1 MLFNSFSFLV
11 FLLLV
16 LFFYYLVPN
25 RGRNYIL
32 LLSSYSFYGLWNWK
46 FLGLIIITT
55 ITSFYCGIYLG
66 NKKINLIQKKALLI
80 FCLILNLGIL
90 SFFKYFNFFIYS
102 LNELSTLLG
111 LGKIPLFIEV
121 LLPVGISF
129 YTFQAISYVIDIYR
143 NQIPPSRNISNFALY
158 ISFFPQLVAGPIE
171 RFKNLMPQIEQARTV
186 SLDQLKAGFFYILW
200 GYYLKVVIADN
211 CAIIA
216 NCVFD
221 SPEYYTGFS
230 LFLGVFAFS
239 LQVYGDFGGY
249 TFIALG
255 VSKLFGINL
264 MINFKRPYFVTNPR
278 EFWSRWHI
286 SLSNWLKHYLY
297 IPLGGN
303 RKGILRM
310 HINLMIT
317 MVLGGLW
324 HGASLNFVF
333 WGTYHGI
340 LLCLYHYSN
349 KYNFFSN
356 TPKLLRWLGFLLIV
370 GFSWVLFRIDN
381 TDDFLMFIKKL
392 PFFIFEKSYLLTFV
406 IKPLLFIFLIT
417 IPFWIIEIISE
428 RNEQGTNY
436 FIKNGSLLRGFSMSV
451 LLMFILIFGNF
462 SEYEFIYFQ
471 F

>member
-1 MLFNSFSFLV
+1 
-11 FLLLV
+11 
-16 LFFYYLVPN
+16 
-25 RGRNYIL
+25 
-32 LLSSYSFYGLWNWK
+32 
-46 FLGLIIITT
+46 
-55 ITSFYCGIYLG
+55 
-66 NKKINLIQKKALLI
+66 
-80 FCLILNLGIL
+80 
-90 SFFKYFNFFIYS
+90 
-102 LNELSTLLG
+102 
-111 LGKIPLFIEV
+111 
-121 LLPVGISF
+121 
-129 YTFQAISYVIDIYR
+129 
-143 NQIPPSRNISNFALY
+143 
-158 ISFFPQLVAGPIE
+158 
-171 RFKNLMPQIEQARTV
+171 
-186 SLDQLKAGFFYILW
+186 
-200 GYYLKVVIADN
+200 
-211 CAIIA
+211 
-216 NCVFD
+216 
-221 SPEYYTGFS
+221 
-230 LFLGVFAFS
+230 
-239 LQVYGDFGGY
+239 
-249 TFIALG
+249 
-255 VSKLFGINL
+255 
-264 MINFKRPYFVTNPR
+264 
-278 EFWSRWHI
+278 
-286 SLSNWLKHYLY
+286 
-297 IPLGGN
+297 
-303 RKGILRM
+303 
-310 HINLMIT
+310 MIT